1 MGTDADTQLWTILRW
16 YRYYKTFGSGAKS
29 VDQFFRH
36 VKDVRDARR
45 RIAELERKS
54 AKVQKERTRPE
65 LRHAINQQED
75 AVQRHLKEMRQ
86 KWPEFMRDREL

>member
-45 RIAELERKS
+45 RIAELEENRKS
-54 AKVQKERTRPE
+54 TKGTDAPE